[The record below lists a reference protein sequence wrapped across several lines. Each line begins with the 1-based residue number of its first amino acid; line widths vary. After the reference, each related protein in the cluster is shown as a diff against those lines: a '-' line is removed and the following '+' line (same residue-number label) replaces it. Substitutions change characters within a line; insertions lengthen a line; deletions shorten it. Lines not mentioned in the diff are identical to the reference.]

1 MLWNLHEE
9 RNLAN
14 FPIQKKK
21 KKFASLQQK
30 QYQNKQD
37 KAFGTFLTLK
47 LIATKAAGPKAVY

>member
-9 RNLAN
+9 TNLAN

-21 KKFASLQQK
+21 KMCQPTAK

-37 KAFGTFLTLK
+37 KAFGTFLNLK
-47 LIATKAAGPKAVY
+47 LIVTKAAGPKAVY

>member
-21 KKFASLQQK
+21 KNCHPTEK

-37 KAFGTFLTLK
+37 KAFWHLPDSQTDYHQSSRT
-47 LIATKAAGPKAVY
+47 

>member
-21 KKFASLQQK
+21 KIASLQK
-30 QYQNKQD
+30 NNTKTNKT
-37 KAFGTFLTLK
+37 KHSGIFLTLK
-47 LIATKAAGPKAVY
+47 LITTKAAGPKAVY